1 MAQAQ
6 LEFSEDTINY
16 LRNEGFNSVH
26 WSPVLNHIECKIDEN
41 HSLIL
46 KKTEKNCCSV
56 LLKKGKSQ
64 LKLSVELFKTLC
76 DLKESVLL
84 LQSFL
89 EGQ

>member
-6 LEFSEDTINY
+6 LEFSEESINY
-16 LRNEGFNSVH
+16 LRGEGFSSVH
-26 WSPVLNHIECKIDEN
+26 WSPVLNHIECNIDEK
-41 HSLIL
+41 HTLIL
-46 KKTEKNCCSV
+46 KKTEKNSFV

-64 LKLSVELFKTLC
+64 LKLSVELFKSLC
-76 DLKESVLL
+76 ELKESVLL